1 MKKRLIFLMIATP
14 IIWLVVVAPLTTL
27 FSWWTPSLDTF
38 KALAWSVLLAP
49 VVSFSIFA
57 SFQTSNLLLKWPL
70 TQLIGWTTV
79 LMNVVAVC
87 WVLLFFLPG
96 VTVALISTIAWLL
109 IGAYA
114 VRKAH
119 DIKNTGLE
127 IRSDKINK
135 PCKLMHLSDV
145 HAGSRRSAFIEK
157 VVDQAIQK
165 QPDIVV
171 ITGDLLD
178 SSAVDSKYL
187 QPLSKFSCPVYLC
200 LGNHERYVD
209 LQNAIDAIK
218 ANNVRVLR
226 DESVVTADLE
236 IIGIDD
242 AENPAQVESVLPTIK
257 RNTSLFQILLYHKP
271 QGFEFAAANHTDLML
286 SGHTHAGQVWPFRVL
301 VKRQFPLIKG
311 VYQQNGS
318 TLYVSQGTGTW
329 GPIMR
334 LGTECEM
341 TLITLTP
348 GSLAV
353 Q

>member
-1 MKKRLIFLMIATP
+1 MIATP

-27 FSWWTPSLDTF
+27 FSWWTPSVGTY
-38 KALAWSVLLAP
+38 KALGWSVLLAP

-57 SFQTSNLLLKWPL
+57 SFQTSNLYLKWPL

-79 LMNVVAVC
+79 LMNVVAAC
-87 WVLLFFLPG
+87 CLLLLFLPTS
-96 VTVALISTIAWLL
+96 TVALIATVLWLL
-109 IGAYA
+109 IGSYA
-114 VRKAH
+114 VWKAH
-119 DIKNTGLE
+119 DIKDTQLE
-127 IRSDKINK
+127 IRSDKIKK
-135 PCKLMHLSDV
+135 PYKLMHLSDL

-157 VVDQAIQK
+157 VVNQAQRT
-165 QPDIVV
+165 QPDMVL

-178 SSAVDSKYL
+178 SSAVDTKYL
-187 QPLSKFSCPVYLC
+187 EPLSKFTCPVYLC

-218 ANNVRVLR
+218 ANNVQILR
-226 DESVVTADLE
+226 DESTIVGELE

-242 AENPAQVESVLPTIK
+242 AENPTQVETVLPTIV
-257 RNTSLFQILLYHKP
+257 RNTTLFQILMYHKP
-271 QGFEFAAANHTDLML
+271 QGFEFAAANNTDLML

-311 VYQQNGS
+311 EYRQQAS

-341 TLITLTP
+341 TLVTLLP
-348 GSLAV
+348 SNG
-353 Q
+353 